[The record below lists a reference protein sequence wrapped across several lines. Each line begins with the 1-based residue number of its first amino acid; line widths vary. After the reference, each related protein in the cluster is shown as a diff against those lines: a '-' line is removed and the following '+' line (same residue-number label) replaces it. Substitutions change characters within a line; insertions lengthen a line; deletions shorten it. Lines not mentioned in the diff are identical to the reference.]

1 MLVVNILCCFCSLA
15 FIGFSPFLHSIVA
28 TALAYSSFLTLREWV
43 VVIYILTTG
52 AAALHVLKDTM
63 ELYESSTYMKLG
75 SIALCVLWGYFAYN
89 TTRLY
94 IVFRRS
100 GGIYGNN
107 HSDYLFTGAV
117 KIGEIA
123 E

>member
-1 MLVVNILCCFCSLA
+1 MLVVNILCCLCSLA

-28 TALAYSSFLTLREWV
+28 TALAYSCFLTLREWT
-43 VVIYILTTG
+43 VVIYILTTA

-75 SIALCVLWGYFAYN
+75 SIALCVLWGFFAYN
-89 TTRLY
+89 TTRVY
-94 IVFRRS
+94 IGFRYT
-100 GGIYGNN
+100 GGIFGNN
-107 HSDYLFTGAV
+107 HSDYLFTGAA
-117 KIGEIA
+117 KIGAYA